1 MANEL
6 IVENIGNEDIRNMIH
21 LIRGQYVMIDRDLAN
36 LYGVETKRLNEQVKR
51 NIKRFP
57 SDFCFQLTAAEDD
70 NLRSQIATSSRKHG
84 GRRYLP
90 YVFTEAGVAMLSAV
104 LSSEVA
110 VETSVRIMNTFV
122 EMRRFIVNNAA
133 LFERISAVELKQLE
147 YQKDTDRKLDEIFTY
162 IADHAESN
170 QKLFFEGQIY
180 DAFSLITSIIR
191 KSGKM
196 TRLVDNYVDISTL
209 NILSKKNPGVS
220 VTVYTNPKTHLT
232 KKDVE
237 TFNGQYPDLTVKYT
251 DAFHDR
257 FLVLDDLEAYIIGA
271 SLKDAGKKCFGL
283 IAIDDSAFKK
293 NLVDKLNT
301 IQ

>member
-6 IVENIGNEDIRNMIH
+6 IVENIGNEDIRKMIH
-21 LIRGQYVMIDRDLAN
+21 LIRGQYVMIDRDLAI

-51 NIKRFP
+51 NSKRFP
-57 SDFCFQLTAAEDD
+57 SDFCFQLTVAEDD
-70 NLRSQIATSSRKHG
+70 NLRSQNATSSREHG

-104 LSSEVA
+104 LSSETA

-122 EMRRFIVNNAA
+122 EMRRFIANNAA

-180 DAFSLITSIIR
+180 DAFSLMTSIIR
-191 KSGKM
+191 KAGKNI
-196 TRLVDNYVDISTL
+196 RLVDNYVDISTL

-232 KKDVE
+232 EKDVE
-237 TFNGQYPDLTVKYT
+237 TFNGQYPDLTVKHT

-271 SLKDAGKKCFGL
+271 SLKDAGMKCFGL
-283 IAIDDSAFKK
+283 IAIDDSTFKK
-293 NLVDKLNT
+293 DLVDKLNT

>member
-36 LYGVETKRLNEQVKR
+36 LYGVETKRLNEQGKR

-122 EMRRFIVNNAA
+122 EMCRFIVNNAA

-196 TRLVDNYVDISTL
+196 IRLVDNYVDISTL

-237 TFNGQYPDLTVKYT
+237 TLNGQYPNLTVKYT

>member
-57 SDFCFQLTAAEDD
+57 SDFCFQLTATEDD

-147 YQKDTDRKLDEIFTY
+147 YQKDTDRKMDEIFTY

-196 TRLVDNYVDISTL
+196 IRLVDNYVDISTL

-237 TFNGQYPDLTVKYT
+237 TFDGQYPDLTVKYT

>member
-122 EMRRFIVNNAA
+122 EMRRFIVNNAS

-196 TRLVDNYVDISTL
+196 IRLVDNYVDISTL

>member
-6 IVENIGNEDIRNMIH
+6 IVENIGNEDIRKMIH
-21 LIRGQYVMIDRDLAN
+21 LIRGQYVMIDRDLAI

-51 NIKRFP
+51 NSKRFP
-57 SDFCFQLTAAEDD
+57 SDFCFQLTVAEDD
-70 NLRSQIATSSRKHG
+70 NLRSQNATSSREHG
-84 GRRYLP
+84 GRRYFP

-104 LSSEVA
+104 LSSETA

-122 EMRRFIVNNAA
+122 EMRRFIANNAA

-180 DAFSLITSIIR
+180 DAFSLMTSIIR
-191 KSGKM
+191 KAGKNI
-196 TRLVDNYVDISTL
+196 RLVDNYVDISTL
-209 NILSKKNPGVS
+209 NILAKKNPGVS

-232 KKDVE
+232 EKDVE
-237 TFNGQYPDLTVKYT
+237 TFNGQYPDLTVKHT

-283 IAIDDSAFKK
+283 IAIDDSTFKK
-293 NLVDKLNT
+293 DLVDKLNT

>member
-6 IVENIGNEDIRNMIH
+6 IVENIGNEDIRKMIH
-21 LIRGQYVMIDRDLAN
+21 LIRGQYVMIDRDLAI

-51 NIKRFP
+51 NSKRFP
-57 SDFCFQLTAAEDD
+57 SDFCFQLTVAEDD
-70 NLRSQIATSSRKHG
+70 NLRSQNATSSREHG

-104 LSSEVA
+104 LSSETA

-122 EMRRFIVNNAA
+122 EMRRFIANNAA

-180 DAFSLITSIIR
+180 DAFSLMTSIIR
-191 KSGKM
+191 KAGKNI
-196 TRLVDNYVDISTL
+196 RLVDNYVDISTL

-232 KKDVE
+232 EKDVE
-237 TFNGQYPDLTVKYT
+237 TFNGQYPELTVKHT

-283 IAIDDSAFKK
+283 IAIDDSTFKK
-293 NLVDKLNT
+293 DLVDKLNT